1 MMLRGVVGRGAS
13 PKHHDTFYPP
23 EVYTIRSHGAD
34 GRNRLS
40 GAFCGFV

>member
-34 GRNRLS
+34 GFTIVLRVVVV
-40 GAFCGFV
+40 A

>member
-23 EVYTIRSHGAD
+23 EVYTIRSYSAD
-34 GRNRLS
+34 GFTIVLRVVVV
-40 GAFCGFV
+40 A